1 MSRPH
6 PVLQHTED
14 KKTFLHGPFD
24 FGHAR
29 APVARPETTDTE
41 PQLTPL
47 KCETVVSFDTADGQV
62 QDTYDKQPAVL
73 HEHALSGNP
82 FSVNKGMGR
91 YPQVLTL
98 NVTQA
103 QDRSPV

>member
-1 MSRPH
+1 M
-6 PVLQHTED
+6 LQYTED

-24 FGHAR
+24 FDHAR
-29 APVARPETTDTE
+29 APVSRPETMDTE
-41 PQLTPL
+41 PELTPL

-62 QDTYDKQPAVL
+62 QDTYDKLPAVL
-73 HEHALSGNP
+73 HMHALSGIP
-82 FSVNKGMGR
+82 FPVNKGVGR

-103 QDRSPV
+103 QDKSLV